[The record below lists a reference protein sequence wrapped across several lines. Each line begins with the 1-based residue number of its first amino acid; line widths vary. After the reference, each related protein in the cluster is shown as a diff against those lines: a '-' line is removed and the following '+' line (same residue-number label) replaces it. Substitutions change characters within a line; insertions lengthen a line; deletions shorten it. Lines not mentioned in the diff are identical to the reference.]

1 MSQIAVYAL
10 PDDIESS
17 DIERSTIRAVS
28 FRILPFLILSYFLCV
43 LDRVNVSFAATTMNA
58 DLGFTPLMYAWGAGI
73 FFIGYFILE
82 VPSNIALHS
91 FGARRWISRIMVTW
105 GLISSATALVSGP
118 SSFYT
123 LRFLLGVAEA
133 GFFPGIILY
142 LTYWYP
148 AKYRARGMSA
158 FFLGVPLSAVL
169 GGPICGLLL
178 EMNNVLGLKGWQW
191 LFIVEGIPSSILGV
205 VAFFYLT
212 DRPADAKWLAPE
224 QKRWLEAELDS
235 ELRASESV
243 DVMTLR
249 QALTSSKVLLL
260 SVIYFGLLAGLYGIQ
275 FWLPQIIRSFGLT
288 NIQTGLLSAL
298 PFGFGTIAMFA
309 WGRRSDRSRER
320 IWHIAIP
327 LFLTAAALIASAY
340 AGGLPLTMAA
350 LITAA
355 IGGFAAVGLF
365 WTLPTAYLSGVAAA
379 GGIALIGAVGN
390 LAGFGGPYLIGWFK
404 ETTGSTVAGLFVLAV
419 LPAIAGLLVLALGR
433 GTKTEFADKG
443 ERPNLVA

>member
-142 LTYWYP
+142 L
-148 AKYRARGMSA
+148 
-158 FFLGVPLSAVL
+158 LS
-169 GGPICGLLL
+169 
-178 EMNNVLGLKGWQW
+178 
-191 LFIVEGIPSSILGV
+191 SS
-205 VAFFYLT
+205 
-212 DRPADAKWLAPE
+212 
-224 QKRWLEAELDS
+224 
-235 ELRASESV
+235 
-243 DVMTLR
+243 
-249 QALTSSKVLLL
+249 
-260 SVIYFGLLAGLYGIQ
+260 
-275 FWLPQIIRSFGLT
+275 
-288 NIQTGLLSAL
+288 
-298 PFGFGTIAMFA
+298 
-309 WGRRSDRSRER
+309 
-320 IWHIAIP
+320 
-327 LFLTAAALIASAY
+327 
-340 AGGLPLTMAA
+340 
-350 LITAA
+350 
-355 IGGFAAVGLF
+355 
-365 WTLPTAYLSGVAAA
+365 
-379 GGIALIGAVGN
+379 
-390 LAGFGGPYLIGWFK
+390 
-404 ETTGSTVAGLFVLAV
+404 
-419 LPAIAGLLVLALGR
+419 
-433 GTKTEFADKG
+433 
-443 ERPNLVA
+443 

>member
-1 MSQIAVYAL
+1 
-10 PDDIESS
+10 
-17 DIERSTIRAVS
+17 
-28 FRILPFLILSYFLCV
+28 
-43 LDRVNVSFAATTMNA
+43 
-58 DLGFTPLMYAWGAGI
+58 
-73 FFIGYFILE
+73 
-82 VPSNIALHS
+82 
-91 FGARRWISRIMVTW
+91 
-105 GLISSATALVSGP
+105 
-118 SSFYT
+118 
-123 LRFLLGVAEA
+123 
-133 GFFPGIILY
+133 
-142 LTYWYP
+142 
-148 AKYRARGMSA
+148 MSA